1 MIDSEI
7 PIFCAAC
14 GRQFDGDPDEDPTG
28 EAGLPLC
35 GPCDRARN
43 FDADLE
49 LLDDPQ
55 EDVW

>member
-1 MIDSEI
+1 MTDSGF
-7 PIFCAAC
+7 PVFCANC
-14 GRQFDGDPDEDPTG
+14 GRKFDGDPDEDPMG

-49 LLDDPQ
+49 LLDDTQGEP
-55 EDVW
+55 W